1 MAQKLTYFFMA
12 TGGVGA
18 TPDGTIPANAVPCT
32 EEQYQNSS
40 AFEINYGTMPP
51 SIVAVAAATA
61 LQNAQ
66 SQQIMV
72 LQNACESSIYSG
84 YQSTALGSAYL
95 YPAKATDQMNM
106 LSSLV
111 SALGIV
117 VFTAQPWAPN
127 TPVVEGQ
134 MLWLNF
140 QLYTVTKNG
149 TTGETMPAIWPQVAE
164 SAVIDGD
171 AQWELWTTP
180 FWCADLSQTPPAWA
194 FRDHTLQQIWRVGMD
209 AKGSVLN
216 DMGTNTFL
224 AAQVEAAT
232 TIQQVEAIQWP

>member
-12 TGGVGA
+12 TGGVGV

-32 EEQYQNSS
+32 EEQYQNSN
-40 AFEINYGTMPP
+40 AFEINYSTTPP
-51 SIVAVAAATA
+51 SIVAIASASA

-66 SQQIMV
+66 SQQIMT
-72 LQNACESSIYSG
+72 LQNACENAIYSG
-84 YQSTALGSAYL
+84 YQSNALGSAYL

-111 SALGIV
+111 SALGCV
-117 VFTAQPWAPN
+117 VFSAQPWAAN

-134 MLWLNF
+134 MVWINN
-140 QLYTVTKNG
+140 QLYTVTQNG
-149 TTGETMPAIWPQVAE
+149 TTGDKMPLWPQVADA
-164 SAVIDGD
+164 SVIDGD

-180 FWCADLSQTPPAWA
+180 FWCADLSQNPPAWA
-194 FRDHTLQQIWRVGMD
+194 FRDHTLQQIWRVGSD
-209 AKGSVLN
+209 AKNSVLT

-232 TIQQVEAIQWP
+232 TLQEVEAIQWP